1 MRERFCLTFAGPC
14 IDYLKSSRELN
25 EYSLIGS
32 VDMME
37 GYSFIRNNTAPDAL
51 IINWW
56 DYGND
61 IVYRKNSRYL
71 KNLPN
76 IEWVNIRCV
85 QYFMT

>member
-1 MRERFCLTFAGPC
+1 
-14 IDYLKSSRELN
+14 
-25 EYSLIGS
+25 
-32 VDMME
+32 MME

-76 IEWVNIRCV
+76 IEWVNIKRDLQDFDCLFSSCV
-85 QYFMT
+85 SC